1 MLSLNWII
9 LASRVWITLAAFLSL
24 AVSSAMSCP
33 HEISTSAN
41 YCFTDY
47 TLQFQNMLSSAN
59 KLCCGMD
66 AETLRAFC
74 QAYRTA
80 VTCITQLRTACP
92 KERHDKIDTV
102 WGNFE
107 VARVGLRELC
117 SDDSLIE
124 NYAMHQSCLTKA
136 GPTSEM
142 CFHTHLRTATEIK
155 FLTEVTT
162 HKNRN
167 EQFCVEMLKTIECVR
182 RNVNHTC
189 GHQPAVLSVILVKPM
204 VRMSTECN
212 YSVIENQLKTT
223 KRPHHGQDAYISDKH
238 SGSSRRKAH
247 KGTEENPG
255 NSSIRH
261 SPSVSF
267 IVSLFLVALIYRG
280 RPS

>member
-1 MLSLNWII
+1 MWIP
-9 LASRVWITLAAFLSL
+9 LAAFLSL
-24 AVSSAMSCP
+24 AVSSAMACP
-33 HEISTSAN
+33 HEISTSAHH
-41 YCFTDY
+41 CFTDY
-47 TLQFQNMLSSAN
+47 TLQLQNMLNSAN

-80 VTCITQLRTACP
+80 VTCITQLRTVCP
-92 KERHDKIDTV
+92 KDRHDKIDTV
-102 WGNFE
+102 WSNFE
-107 VARVGLRELC
+107 VARAGLRELC

-136 GPTSEM
+136 GPASET
-142 CFHTHLRTATEIK
+142 CFNTHLRTTAEIK
-155 FLTEVTT
+155 FLTEVTV
-162 HKNRN
+162 HKGRH
-167 EQFCVEMLKTIECVR
+167 EQFCVEMLKTIDCVR

-212 YSVIENQLKTT
+212 YSVIESQMKTT

-238 SGSSRRKAH
+238 AGSSRSKAH
-247 KGTEENPG
+247 NG
-255 NSSIRH
+255 NKDHNGSSSIRY
-261 SPSVSF
+261 SPCASF
-267 IVSLFLVALIYRG
+267 LLFLFALIFTG